1 MKKILFSAIV
11 IATSL
16 TAFSQ
21 VNGRIAKSGPSLNT
35 PVIIDQP
42 SINSSLAISCTTLT
56 TLSSTSLS
64 VGGASS
70 DTTTPGCSPNAGYV
84 YGNNCYGDKEKA
96 NFFAASSYSLYTGAN
111 VTSVIVGF
119 FQSGTEGTGGVSTH
133 TVGMTLYNGTNVT
146 TAPGTAIGS
155 TVATLGAIAAAH
167 TGTTNVFY
175 YTFNFAAPL
184 TAPTTGGFY
193 ASLVLPTAAGDTAVV
208 ANQTSAPANKAWE
221 KWSDDSWNSIAT
233 AWGTN
238 GNLLILPIL
247 CGTYTSISENLG
259 LSNNVKVLPNPTSGL
274 VNVVFTLANEEN
286 VVVSVSNTLGQVVSN
301 SKFDGISNKMV
312 SLDIANQPNGVYFV
326 TISNGKD
333 KMVQRLIL
341 NK

>member
-21 VNGRIAKSGPSLNT
+21 VNGRIAKSSDQTIYSTNT
-35 PVIIDQP
+35 VEKTNAVSTITCGLISTQT
-42 SINSSLAISCTTLT
+42 SNSVTINTAATGTACP
-56 TLSSTSLS
+56 
-64 VGGASS
+64 GGGFVNG
-70 DTTTPGCSPNAGYV
+70 T
-84 YGNNCYGDKEKA
+84 NCYGDVAKSNYFPATSFSSITSPSIAGVSFGFYKSPTRGVSGTVKTVTCSIYNGSMVSGPTGA
-96 NFFAASSYSLYTGAN
+96 ALATATASLSQIIAAQTSTTNSFFLYPFVFTTPISAPVGGFFAAIT
-111 VTSVIVGF
+111 I
-119 FQSGTEGTGGVSTH
+119 
-133 TVGMTLYNGTNVT
+133 
-146 TAPGTAIGS
+146 
-155 TVATLGAIAAAH
+155 
-167 TGTTNVFY
+167 
-175 YTFNFAAPL
+175 
-184 TAPTTGGFY
+184 PTT
-193 ASLVLPTAAGDTAVV
+193 AGDTIVIF
-208 ANQTSAPANKAWE
+208 NQTAATTNYGWE
-221 KWSDDSWNSIAT
+221 KQSDNIWYDMGSASG
-233 AWGTN
+233 WGTAYKAN
-238 GNLLILPIL
+238 LAVYPNICGNWTVGL
-247 CGTYTSISENLG
+247 SENLG

>member
-208 ANQTSAPANKAWE
+208 ANQTSAPVNKAWE
-221 KWSDDSWNSIAT
+221 KWTRAVCVQF
-233 AWGTN
+233 
-238 GNLLILPIL
+238 L
-247 CGTYTSISENLG
+247 
-259 LSNNVKVLPNPTSGL
+259 
-274 VNVVFTLANEEN
+274 F
-286 VVVSVSNTLGQVVSN
+286 VSVPEVFYFFMPVLCPLLRFQFRLRVLLGVTFLCTV
-301 SKFDGISNKMV
+301 FFG
-312 SLDIANQPNGVYFV
+312 SLLFYRAKGSSVWL
-326 TISNGKD
+326 TA
-333 KMVQRLIL
+333 
-341 NK
+341 